1 MGRSEPAAKVTD
13 GPNRTVSAERRRPTR
28 VPLTVLGT
36 LLVVV
41 LELALLTGVYH
52 RGVPTREQ
60 RVSVAAFAG
69 EIGTAGTGPSAAIAA
84 ADGQALSQRLRQQGL
99 HGAGLSDLRQAADG
113 LAQAPADAT
122 RLNLLRDRAGALS
135 EKLAARQHRLDT
147 QAIYIY
153 VTLLILA
160 SLGWMVWFRKLVAR
174 HRALQNELT
183 QEQSR
188 MVGERRLAAI
198 VRNSVDVVAVCD
210 LDSTITFI
218 TPSVRE
224 LLGREAEHLLGQ
236 RYDGLVHPED
246 RPLFQQRMAS
256 LRTGEEQPLRLR
268 VSGADER
275 VLTVEGTAANQLGDA
290 ALNGIVLTVRD
301 ITERV
306 ELESRLAHQ
315 AFHDSLT
322 GLANRQLFTDRLS
335 HALVRRSGEVPVHI
349 VLFCDLDDFK
359 NVNDSLGHGIGDQVL
374 SVVAERLRNVIRV
387 GDTAARLGGDEF
399 AILMESTDMAEAE
412 LVAERVLLA
421 FTEPV
426 AVEGRSITVAASIGL
441 ATAIPGEMT
450 SADALRN
457 ADVAMYL
464 AKDRGK
470 AGVARYESR
479 LHEEALERL
488 ELRSELQRA
497 LRQDELVLHYQ
508 PTIDL
513 TTGGIAGFEALVR
526 WEHPTRGFMPPALFI
541 PMAEESGLIV
551 PLGSWV
557 LRTACQAAADLQRG
571 SQRPTMAVNV
581 AAQQL
586 AQPGFVDEVL
596 SALTASGLPSDR
608 LTLEITES
616 VVLKDLELMASRLL
630 TLREL
635 GVRIAIDDFGTGY
648 NSLAY
653 LSQLPLD
660 ILKIDK
666 SFMDRVTSD
675 EQDAS
680 VTRAILTMSA
690 DMHLATVAEGVEDL
704 AQVAWLSDT
713 ECTYGQGY
721 FWSKPLALEAAQ
733 RLLQVFQPRPA
744 RSRRVPTVAPSRL
757 SA

>member
-1 MGRSEPAAKVTD
+1 MGRSEPAENAID
-13 GPNRTVSAERRRPTR
+13 GLTRTGGNDGRRPTR

-60 RVSVAAFAG
+60 RVAVADFAG
-69 EIGTAGTGPSAAIAA
+69 EVATVTAGPSAATAA
-84 ADGQALSQRLRQQGL
+84 ADGQALYLRLRDRGL
-99 HGAGLSDLRQAADG
+99 SSAGLTELRQAADG
-113 LAQAPADAT
+113 LAQAPADAD
-122 RLNLLRDRAGALS
+122 RLNTLRDRTHALS
-135 EKLAARQHRLDT
+135 EQLAARQHRLDT
-147 QAIYIY
+147 QAVFIYI
-153 VTLLILA
+153 TLLILA
-160 SLGWMVWFRKLVAR
+160 SLGWMAWFRKLVAR
-174 HRALQNELT
+174 HRALQDELT

-188 MVGERRLAAI
+188 MVGERRLGAI

-218 TPSVRE
+218 TPSVRRI
-224 LLGREAEHLLGQ
+224 LGPDAESLIGQ
-236 RYDGLVHPED
+236 RYDSLVHPED
-246 RPLFQQRMAS
+246 RALFRQRMAS

-268 VSGADER
+268 VNGADGR

-335 HALVRRSGEVPVHI
+335 HALVRRPGDVPVHI

-399 AILMESTDMAEAE
+399 AILMEATDMAEAE
-412 LVAERVLLA
+412 SVAERVLSALA
-421 FTEPV
+421 EPV
-426 AVEGRSITVAASIGL
+426 AVEQRSITVKASIGL
-441 ATAIPGEMT
+441 AAAIPGEMT
-450 SADALRN
+450 SEEALRN

-513 TTGGIAGFEALVR
+513 TTGAIAGFEALVR

-541 PMAEESGLIV
+541 PMAEETGLIV

-557 LRTACQAAADLQRG
+557 LRSACRAAAGLQRG
-571 SQRPTMAVNV
+571 PQRPTMAVNV

-586 AQPGFVDEVL
+586 SQPGFIDEVV
-596 SALTASGLPSDR
+596 SALAASGLAADR

-660 ILKIDK
+660 ILKVDK
-666 SFMDRVTSD
+666 SFIDRVTSD

-690 DMHLATVAEGVEDL
+690 SMNLTTVAEGVEDL
-704 AQVAWLSDT
+704 AQAAWLTDT

-721 FWSKPLALEAAQ
+721 LWSKPVALAAAHL
-733 RLLQVFQPRPA
+733 LLQEFEPSPA
-744 RSRRVPTVAPSRL
+744 LSRAARAVSPSRL
-757 SA
+757 TA